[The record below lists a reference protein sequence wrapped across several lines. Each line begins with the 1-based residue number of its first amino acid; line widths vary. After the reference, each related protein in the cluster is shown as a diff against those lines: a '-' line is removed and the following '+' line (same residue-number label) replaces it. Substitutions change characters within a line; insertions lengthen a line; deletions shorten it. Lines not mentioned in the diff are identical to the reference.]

1 MCAVVVVGGGGSD
14 VCRCSWWWRWC
25 TCVCVCARART
36 RACVCV
42 RVSFCCCCRLTLP
55 PLRLTYRPSQHTSAL
70 SSYVGGATVGGSRL
84 IDCSASFIK
93 LSSKQ
98 SAVLGRVTASYRFQ
112 QHGRVMQTSGASSVQ
127 DTQWL
132 RCKAETIRNCKT
144 FTPSSRFQFS
154 YRAPREM
161 KKSGRGVGGQ
171 RFSSVWK
178 TSELRT

>member
-1 MCAVVVVGGGGSD
+1 MCVCVPLLLLVVVVVTCVVVVGGGGG
-14 VCRCSWWWRWC
+14 VR
-25 TCVCVCARART
+25 VCVR
-36 RACVCV
+36 VCV

-112 QHGRVMQTSGASSVQ
+112 QHERVMQTSGASSVQ

-132 RCKAETIRNCKT
+132 RCKRRQLETAR
-144 FTPSSRFQFS
+144 PLPLPPDSSS
-154 YRAPREM
+154 ATAPQER
-161 KKSGRGVGGQ
+161 
-171 RFSSVWK
+171 
-178 TSELRT
+178 